1 MVMSLWPRFVGPPC
15 ICSMASSKNHPVY
28 IGRMGSVFRVYGRT
42 WFVQRRTEENKD
54 SESAE
59 RGDTVISGSGSQPI
73 SRRRFELPASE
84 RGKREHVIRTLVPP
98 GYGCYAKCHRYDF
111 NVN

>member
-15 ICSMASSKNHPVY
+15 IYRPNGK
-28 IGRMGSVFRVYGRT
+28 RVQCYGRT
-42 WFVQRRTEENKD
+42 WFAQRRTEENKD

-84 RGKREHVIRTLVPP
+84 HGKREQVIRTLVTL